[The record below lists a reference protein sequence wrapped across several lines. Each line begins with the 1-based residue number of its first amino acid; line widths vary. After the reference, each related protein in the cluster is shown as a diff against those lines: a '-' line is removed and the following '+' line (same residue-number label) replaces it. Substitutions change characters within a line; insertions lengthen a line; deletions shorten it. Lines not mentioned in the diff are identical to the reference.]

1 MANNIYKMKHRTQCL
16 FSDIIFFNFISTVS
30 SLASDNNSPSTQR
43 PELQTEKLIKTQ
55 QCA

>member
-16 FSDIIFFNFISTVS
+16 FSDIMFFTFISIVS
-30 SLASDNNSPSTQR
+30 YLASDNSTSTRR

-55 QCA
+55 QYA